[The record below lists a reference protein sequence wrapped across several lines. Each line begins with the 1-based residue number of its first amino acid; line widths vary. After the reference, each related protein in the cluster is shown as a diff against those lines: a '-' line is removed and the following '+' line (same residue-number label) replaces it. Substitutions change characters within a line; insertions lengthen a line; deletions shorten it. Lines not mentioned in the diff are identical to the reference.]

1 MCFERNSI
9 VLDKISFSQN
19 SICKKLHT
27 IIDIYNAPYYNI
39 GKFK

>member
-1 MCFERNSI
+1 MCFERNFI

-19 SICKKLHT
+19 SNCKKMHT